1 MNQAKWIACSLII
14 LLCLSEPAF
23 GLELHDQ
30 AGRLVKVPTKV
41 QRIVALAPSV
51 TEIIYALGQEK
62 KLVGVTQYSDYPEAA
77 RKLPKIG
84 SYVRLDLERIV
95 ALKPDI
101 CFGIREGNPKH
112 QVEKIE
118 ALGIPVYIIDPHN
131 AEGIMEAIKGMGA
144 ALGAFGPADL
154 LAREMARRIDR
165 VSRLANTAASKPRV
179 FFQVDAAPIITA
191 GTNTFTHE
199 LITLAGG
206 VNLGAGPVPY
216 PRLSWEEALALNPEI
231 VVITSMAGGHS
242 PESLKA
248 QWRKWQQL
256 PAVQQNR
263 LYVVDAG
270 LFDRPTPRFVEGLEA
285 LARIVHPEL
294 YGGPGGR

>member
-1 MNQAKWIACSLII
+1 MHQIQQILFSLG
-14 LLCLSEPAF
+14 LVLCLTGPAL

-30 AGRLVKVPTKV
+30 AGRLVQVPVKV
-41 QRIVALAPSV
+41 QRIVALAPSI
-51 TEIIYALGQEK
+51 TEIIYALGQGK

-77 RKLPKIG
+77 KGLPKIG

-118 ALGIPVYIIDPHN
+118 ALGIPVYIIDPRN
-131 AEGIMEAIKGMGA
+131 AEGIMEAIKGMGS
-144 ALGAFGPADL
+144 ALGASGPAETL
-154 LAREMARRIDR
+154 TQEMARRIAR
-165 VSRLANTAASKPRV
+165 VSRLANTASAKPRV

-206 VNLGAGPVPY
+206 LNLGAGPVPY
-216 PRLSWEEALALNPEI
+216 PRLSWEQALALNPEI

-248 QWRKWQQL
+248 QWRQWPQL

-263 LYVVDAG
+263 LHVVDAG

-285 LARIVHPEL
+285 LARIIHPEL
-294 YGGPGGR
+294 YGAPGGK